1 MKYIHNLI
9 RDVYPTVFSNVDTLN
24 VRYTNIKTEVEWIK
38 KVMNYNIHKGK
49 FLPALFI
56 LSYLSS
62 EIPEHLTKEDIKTMI
77 MHGLCLEMVSNK
89 RSYRILK
96 N

>member
-1 MKYIHNLI
+1 M
-9 RDVYPTVFSNVDTLN
+9 D
-24 VRYTNIKTEVEWIK
+24 
-38 KVMNYNIHKGK
+38 YNIHKGK
-49 FLPALFI
+49 FLCVLFI